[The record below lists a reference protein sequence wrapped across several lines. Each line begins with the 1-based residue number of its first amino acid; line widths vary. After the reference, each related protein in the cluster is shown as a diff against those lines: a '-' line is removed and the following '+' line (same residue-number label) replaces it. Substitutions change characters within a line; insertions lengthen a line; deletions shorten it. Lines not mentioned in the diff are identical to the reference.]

1 MRKLHEIRSDILF
14 AVEKMILE
22 ALGET
27 PSDGL
32 SLEELEIEA
41 EEKIVNCSW
50 WLPDSKQK
58 PPRPTSLLKMLKPT
72 KPPETK
78 SIERIEADIKVTMEV
93 MGLDKIDRPDCR
105 VTLGSARERAEI
117 LDENL
122 LPEEFLRIKKEP
134 AKTDILNALKAGK
147 EIPGAKIGYGERS
160 LRYLKLKGE

>member
-27 PSDGL
+27 PIDGL

-41 EEKIVNCSW
+41 EEKIANCSW
-50 WLPDSKQK
+50 VVARLEAEAAEADIVIKNAQAYK
-58 PPRPTSLLKMLKPT
+58 AAR
-72 KPPETK
+72 TK

-122 LPEEFLRIKKEP
+122 LPDEYMRIKKEP